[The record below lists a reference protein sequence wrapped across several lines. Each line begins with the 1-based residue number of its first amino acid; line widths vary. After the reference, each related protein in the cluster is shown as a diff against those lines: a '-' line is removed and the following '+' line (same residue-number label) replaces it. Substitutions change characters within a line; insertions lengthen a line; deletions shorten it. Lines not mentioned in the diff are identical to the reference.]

1 MTELFLTMIQLLGQL
16 MSAWINFIK
25 NDVDQLRNK
34 E

>member
-16 MSAWINFIK
+16 LSAWINFIK

-34 E
+34 G